1 MNAQQQ
7 MRLVLLYA
15 LKQLSG
21 RAEKHTIMQYIND
34 HEYWYINDGNDTRQ
48 YSRDKEKKWRNDL
61 SYERIH
67 LIQAGYMK
75 PKIQR
80 GLWEMTP
87 LGESYLL
94 ELTRMAKNSVFTSQP
109 RITSNLLR
117 DIFLEQSEEA
127 IADEQLIAQLS
138 QRDRIID
145 PDRLTPLSDE
155 PISKGTPRTSN
166 GRNIYPRDPAV
177 SERALMLAGYR
188 CAVDPTHTSFLRRDG
203 LCLYMEPHHL
213 LPMSKT
219 DYFGVSLDREQ
230 NVFSLCSNC
239 HNQIHYG
246 RKQDVRNLL
255 SVLFHSREREICSI
269 LGREIG
275 LDEIYGIYGVL

>member
-7 MRLVLLYA
+7 MRFVLLYA

-21 RAEKHTIMQYIND
+21 RAEKHAIMQYIND
-34 HEYWYINDGNDTRQ
+34 HVYWYINDENETRL
-48 YSRDKEKKWRNDL
+48 YSRGKEKQWRNDL

-67 LIQAGYMK
+67 LIQDGYMK
-75 PKIQR
+75 PMLQR

-94 ELTRMAKNSVFTSQP
+94 ELTRMAKNFAFTNQS
-109 RITSNLLR
+109 RITPT
-117 DIFLEQSEEA
+117 FLQDVFVEQSEEIA
-127 IADEQLIAQLS
+127 ADEQLVAKLS
-138 QRDRIID
+138 QQDVILN
-145 PDRLTPLSDE
+145 PEELTPLKNK
-155 PISKGTPRTSN
+155 PIPKGTPSTS
-166 GRNIYPRDPAV
+166 GARNIYPRNPII

-188 CAVDPTHTSFLRRDG
+188 CAVDPAHASFLRRDG
-203 LCLYMEPHHL
+203 LHLYMEPHHL

-230 NVFSLCSNC
+230 NIFSLCSNC

-246 RKQDVRNLL
+246 RKKDVQELL
-255 SVLFHSREREICSI
+255 SILFHSREREICSI

-275 LDEIYGIYGVL
+275 LNEIYGIYGVL

>member
-1 MNAQQQ
+1 MNVQQQ
-7 MRLVLLYA
+7 MRFVLLYA

-21 RAEKHTIMQYIND
+21 RAEKHAIMQYIND
-34 HEYWYINDGNDTRQ
+34 HGYWYINAENETRL
-48 YSRDKEKKWRNDL
+48 YSRGKEKQWRNDL

-67 LIQAGYMK
+67 LIQNGYMK
-75 PKIQR
+75 PMFQR

-94 ELTRMAKNSVFTSQP
+94 ELTKMAKKFVFTSQS
-109 RITSNLLR
+109 RITPALLQ
-117 DIFLEQSEEA
+117 DVFLERSEEIA
-127 IADEQLIAQLS
+127 ADEQLIVQLS
-138 QRDRIID
+138 QQDGILNPEELIPLID
-145 PDRLTPLSDE
+145 K
-155 PISKGTPRTSN
+155 PIPKGTPTISN
-166 GRNIYPRDPAV
+166 VRNIYPRDPAI

-188 CAVDPTHTSFLRRDG
+188 CAINPAHASFLRRDG

-230 NVFSLCSNC
+230 NIFSLCSNC

-246 RKQDVRNLL
+246 RKEDIQELL
-255 SVLFHSREREICSI
+255 SILFHSREREICSI
-269 LGREIG
+269 LGRKID
-275 LDEIYGIYGVL
+275 LYEIYGIYGVL